1 MPNGSGGVGSL
12 MPSCLNRC
20 SAVAERE
27 LSTSKSL
34 SFEPVFIDL
43 TPSSAPMLSHEIS
56 QAIFCIAGF
65 AKASPNQLLDPLL
78 CGWSCHRSKARVPPG
93 FDFDI
98 RRQTSNVD
106 KAPGVHD
113 CPFVEGGDSVGK
125 RIDKSVKVTIRQRPI
140 HVAIELGQ
148 VAWDVVCVQNHFEGA
163 PSSHETSQLRHGATA
178 RHQTGANFK
187 LRQDSLFATGK
198 THVAGKGKLTS
209 HTGRPPANRRYR
221 YDRRTTQAH
230 QHLGP
235 WMQPC
240 GSRRKTRQIV
250 KSCKKIQM
258 NKKETFNGTIKNHHL
273 DLLVSFECRDDLV
286 HLRKHLR
293 TEDVERRV
301 VKRDS
306 PILGR
311 ALGHTYLSI
320 LCCCEIV
327 IFHVGFL
334 LIIWCSS
341 ALSSRGLG
349 EVVPHKE
356 TPVTDRRGTLRYPL

>member
-1 MPNGSGGVGSL
+1 MPKGSGGVGSL

-20 SAVAERE
+20 SAAARRG
-27 LSTSKSL
+27 LSTPKSL
-34 SFEPVFIDL
+34 SFEPVFIDFV
-43 TPSSAPMLSHEIS
+43 PCSVPMLSHEIS

-98 RRQTSNVD
+98 RRQTSDVD
-106 KAPGVHD
+106 KAPGIHD
-113 CPFVEGGDSVGK
+113 CPFVEGGDSGGK
-125 RIDKSVKVTIRQRPI
+125 RTDKSVKVSIRQRPI

-148 VAWDVVCVQNHFEGA
+148 VAWDVVCAQDHFQGA
-163 PSSHETSQLRHGATA
+163 PSSHETRQLRHGATA
-178 RHQTGANFK
+178 RHQTGADLK
-187 LRQDSLFATGK
+187 LRQDGFFATGK
-198 THVAGKGKLTS
+198 THVAGKGKLTP
-209 HTGRPPANRRYR
+209 HTSRPPPNRSYR
-221 YDRRTTQAH
+221 YDRGTTQAH

-235 WMQPC
+235 WMQAC
-240 GSRRKTRQIV
+240 RSRREMRQSV
-250 KSCKKIQM
+250 KFCKKIQM
-258 NKKETFNGTIKNHHL
+258 NQKESFNSTVKYHHL
-273 DLLVSFECRDDLV
+273 NLLVSFDCRDDLV

-320 LCCCEIV
+320 LCGCEIV
-327 IFHVGFL
+327 IFHVVCL
-334 LIIWCSS
+334 LIIWFSS
-341 ALSSRGLG
+341 ALSSRGFG

-356 TPVTDRRGTLRYPL
+356 TPVTDRRGALRYLP